1 MRNSSLVL
9 CGVLVCII
17 VVASGCL
24 EATDET
30 TCDKL
35 TSELDSEPNLV
46 DLCDRWVQDKSIES
60 WAGGTLT
67 NVSEPE
73 YDSWYERG
81 WDYRLTIEGNERE
94 VVLHKTDDDGILPSY
109 EIGKFYKFDQTG
121 YCATLYSMASSGNF
135 GGELILVE
143 ECSVS
148 A

>member
-1 MRNSSLVL
+1 MKALAL
-9 CGVLVCII
+9 CGVLVCIFI
-17 VVASGCL
+17 LASGCL
-24 EATDET
+24 NANET

-35 TSELDSEPNLV
+35 TSELDSESSLT
-46 DLCDRWVQDKSIES
+46 DLCDRWVQDNSIES

-73 YDSWYERG
+73 YDDWYKRG
-81 WDYRLTIEGNERE
+81 WDYHLTVKGDERE
-94 VVLHKTDDDGILPSY
+94 IMLWKTDDDGALPSY
-109 EIGKFYKFDQTG
+109 EIGKFYKFDRTG
-121 YCATLYSMASSGNF
+121 YCGTLNSMAASGNF